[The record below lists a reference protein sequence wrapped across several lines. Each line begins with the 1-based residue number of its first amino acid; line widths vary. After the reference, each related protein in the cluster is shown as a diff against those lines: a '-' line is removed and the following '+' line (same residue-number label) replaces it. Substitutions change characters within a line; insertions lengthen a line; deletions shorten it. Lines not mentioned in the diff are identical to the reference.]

1 MENISKFNVQQLGPN
16 TYDNTLLIKEF
27 KNKKKNIVIYGSNK
41 TGQLALC
48 AFKKLKIKVG
58 KEFFGIKILSPL
70 EIFNIDKNAIIFIS
84 HPQIENGVKTLT
96 DLGFKNIYTCI
107 DLWKFHDFN
116 NSESL
121 NFLDNINPTNEKI
134 TGHIDYHKY
143 NVLKY
148 LAKLENDLT
157 PNST

>member
-1 MENISKFNVQQLGPN
+1 MEQDI
-16 TYDNTLLIKEF
+16 
-27 KNKKKNIVIYGSNK
+27 NKI
-41 TGQLALC
+41 
-48 AFKKLKIKVG
+48 G

-116 NSESL
+116 NSESF
-121 NFLDNINPTNEKI
+121 NFLDNIILPMK
-134 TGHIDYHKY
+134 
-143 NVLKY
+143 
-148 LAKLENDLT
+148 KLQDILIIINT
-157 PNST
+157 MF